1 MWVKIER
8 QQYFKLLEEYNNV
21 YKLVEHNLTEWLDF
35 MEIEWRTYEGVN
47 LLRKT
52 EQELYDEVESY
63 GLRATYF
70 KWVVQG
76 E

>member
-8 QQYFKLLEEYNNV
+8 QEYFKLLEEYNNV
-21 YKLVEHNLTEWLDF
+21 YKLVEHNLTECLDF

-52 EQELYDEVESY
+52 EQEPYDEVESY
-63 GLRATYF
+63 PSRVTYF
-70 KWVVQG
+70 KWAV
-76 E
+76 

>member
-8 QQYFKLLEEYNNV
+8 QEYFKLLEHYNNV

-35 MEIEWRTYEGVN
+35 MEIEWRTYDGVN

-52 EQELYDEVESY
+52 EQESYDEVESY
-63 GLRATYF
+63 PLRATYF
-70 KWVVQG
+70 KWSV
-76 E
+76 